1 MKWAVRKVRKARR
14 GIVGI
19 EAAIVLIA
27 FVIVAAAL
35 AFVVLNMGFFT
46 TQKTKESIGSG
57 LKEASTA
64 LEVDGSVIG
73 EADTAAK
80 QLIAVAIP
88 LKASTGKNP
97 IDLSKTV
104 VKITTSSKVVVL
116 NSSDIQIVT
125 NPSSNDPFSGTW
137 STQPAAFI
145 QYQGDGDN
153 LLETNE
159 KWVLY
164 INLTNTAVL
173 GNGLGPYNT
182 ITVEIMPPTGAPL
195 TVERTVPPN
204 LSDQIIVL
212 G

>member
-73 EADTAAK
+73 EANTTAK

-104 VKITTSSKVVVL
+104 VKITTSSKVVML
-116 NSSDIQIVT
+116 NSSDIQIIT
-125 NPSSNDPFSGTW
+125 NPTNNDPFTVA
-137 STQPAAFI
+137 STYAAAFI
-145 QYQGDGDN
+145 QYQGDDDN

-159 KWVLY
+159 KWVLV
-164 INLTNTAVL
+164 INLDNTKVL
-173 GNGLGPYNT
+173 GSGLDPYST

-204 LSDQIIVL
+204 LSDEIIVL